1 MKTTTFSL
9 ISATLALY
17 TAGQDAPSNA
27 TTMNTASN
35 MNDDSS
41 NNMDTPSSNMQNNMP
56 SNNMRP
62 VANNEMTIVSPSPMN
77 TDRPMCNDTV
87 TKMAIKQWKDV
98 ISFTS
103 CSKAVSMP
111 IKSINDVAKLSTENL
126 LKMCSSPEC
135 IKPFSDMASSTV
147 YKSCDVMYDGKKQNL
162 AVEAGKISDMCKKDD
177 KDEKLSGSTD
187 NSVDAEPKES
197 VADPTVKDEKSS
209 AAFHSFSAVCIAVT
223 FFVLASY

>member
-17 TAGQDAPSNA
+17 TSGQDAPSNA

-35 MNDDSS
+35 MDDDSS
-41 NNMDTPSSNMQNNMP
+41 SNMNTPSNNMP

-62 VANNEMTIVSPSPMN
+62 MANNEMKIVSPSPMN

-87 TKMAIKQWKDV
+87 TKMAIKQWTDV
-98 ISFTS
+98 KWITS
-103 CSKAVSMP
+103 CSKAVLMP

-162 AVEAGKISDMCKKDD
+162 AVEAGKMSDMCQKDD

-187 NSVDAEPKES
+187 NSGDADPK
-197 VADPTVKDEKSS
+197 DPTVKDEKSS
-209 AAFHSFSAVCIAVT
+209 AAFHSFSAACIAIT